1 MSDVLT
7 LRGKSE
13 KLSINE
19 RQIDDII
26 RMKTIDNVKCN
37 KSINELICICCH

>member
-26 RMKTIDNVKCN
+26 RMKTIDYVKCN
-37 KSINELICICCH
+37 KSINELIYICCH